1 MASTFSPILRIELIG
16 TGDQSGTWG
25 NTTNV
30 NLGTLIEQAIA
41 GTASIDVTV
50 GNVTLTNYN
59 GTTDEARCMAL
70 RVSGTP
76 GTSRNIIAPAVSKIY
91 VIANGSNAAVVL
103 KTSTST
109 GLTVPS
115 GEVYLAYYDPT
126 VGTADFR
133 LVGRASSSA
142 NTANTLVL
150 RDGSGNFAAGTI
162 TANLTGDVTGNLTGN
177 STGAHN
183 GTVGAGTP
191 NTGAFTTLSSTGNT
205 TLGDASGDTLTV
217 NATPTFNVA
226 IPVSSGGTG
235 STSVTANSVMLGN
248 GTSALSG
255 NLVAPST
262 SGNVLTSNG
271 TTWTSAAPIV
281 QTPSGAVMYFAMNT
295 APTGWLVANGTAVS
309 RTTYAALFAAIGTT
323 FGSGDGSTTF
333 NLPELRG
340 EFIRTWDNGRGVDSG
355 RVFGSYQVPT
365 EFSAYVNQAQH
376 IWVENGDSYRPGSV
390 VSVDG
395 DAGYSHTQDFYST
408 RPRNVALLA
417 CIKV

>member
-76 GTSRNIIAPAVSKIY
+76 GVSRNIIAPAVSKIY
-91 VIANGSNAAVVL
+91 VIANGSDAAVVL
-103 KTSTST
+103 KTSAST

-162 TANLTGDVTGNLTGN
+162 TATLTGNVTGNVTGNL
-177 STGAHN
+177 N

-205 TLGDASGDTLTV
+205 TIGDASGDTLTV
-217 NATPTFNVA
+217 NATPTFNVR
-226 IPVSSGGTG
+226 IPVTSLINGTATGTG
-235 STSVTANSVMLGN
+235 DIVLATGPTITGATVNGNVVGANSVGARTVS
-248 GTSALSG
+248 TSAPSG
-255 NLVAPST
+255 
-262 SGNVLTSNG
+262 GSNG
-271 TTWTSAAPIV
+271 
-281 QTPSGAVMYFAMNT
+281 
-295 APTGWLVANGTAVS
+295 
-309 RTTYAALFAAIGTT
+309 
-323 FGSGDGSTTF
+323 D
-333 NLPELRG
+333 
-340 EFIRTWDNGRGVDSG
+340 
-355 RVFGSYQVPT
+355 
-365 EFSAYVNQAQH
+365 
-376 IWVENGDSYRPGSV
+376 IWYR
-390 VSVDG
+390 
-395 DAGYSHTQDFYST
+395 Y
-408 RPRNVALLA
+408 
-417 CIKV
+417 